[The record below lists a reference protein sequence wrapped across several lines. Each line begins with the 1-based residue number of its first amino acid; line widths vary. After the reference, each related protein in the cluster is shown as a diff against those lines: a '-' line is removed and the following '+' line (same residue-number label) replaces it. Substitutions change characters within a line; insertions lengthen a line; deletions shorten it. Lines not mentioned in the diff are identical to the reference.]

1 MKTGQDY
8 FIEFQKQLKSYNDE
22 ELINR
27 FNEEVGNK
35 GWGTARASFLSAL
48 HEEFNL
54 RGFDYSVI
62 GDTNSLSFKNKIT
75 LINKT
80 IKKIII

>member
-8 FIEFQKQLKSYNDE
+8 FIEFQKKLKTYNDT
-22 ELINR
+22 ELISR

-35 GWGTARASFLSAL
+35 GWGTARSSFLSAL

-54 RGFDYSVI
+54 RGFDYSAI
-62 GDTNSLSFKNKIT
+62 GDTESLSFKDKIT
-75 LINKT
+75 LICKT
-80 IKKIII
+80 IKKL

>member
-8 FIEFQKQLKSYNDE
+8 FIEFQKQLKSYNDT
-22 ELINR
+22 ELISR

-54 RGFDYSVI
+54 RGFDYSAI
-62 GDTNSLSFKNKIT
+62 GDTESLSFKDKIT
-75 LINKT
+75 LICKT
-80 IKKIII
+80 IKKL